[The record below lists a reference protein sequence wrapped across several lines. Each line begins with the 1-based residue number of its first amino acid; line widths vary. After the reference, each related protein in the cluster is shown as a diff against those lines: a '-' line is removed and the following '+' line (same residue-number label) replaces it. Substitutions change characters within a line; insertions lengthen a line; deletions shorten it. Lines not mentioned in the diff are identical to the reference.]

1 MKGYRKFVFAF
12 VTIVAIYIIAEM
24 NRPKNLNWDVTL
36 SKDDKDPYGGFIL
49 YNRMKD
55 LFPSATMTT
64 HRLPVYNQVN
74 NFNGVNT
81 AYLLID
87 PVIRLNN
94 NDIRE
99 LLNYTKA
106 GNFVF
111 ISAEDFGKVLSD
123 TLKFKTMRK
132 FDLIAAEDST
142 ILSFKNPRLQ
152 SAKKYLFNKMAVDG
166 YITEFDT
173 AKTIVLGNSS
183 KNDVNFIK
191 MPYGKGAFFIHA
203 SPVCFSNYFLVT
215 AENADYA
222 AKALSFLPK
231 NVHSI
236 FWDEYY
242 KLGAGGSQNPL
253 RFLLNDP
260 YLKWAFRIAIAAMI
274 IFVLFEMKRRQR
286 VIPIINPLKN
296 TTLEF
301 VETVGIVYF
310 NQRDNKNIAQKK
322 ISYFLEYIRTSFYL
336 PTNHL
341 NAEFKESLVK
351 KSGLNEEEIEE
362 ILQLISTVESSNSIA
377 DETLLLLNKKIDSFY
392 EKVK

>member
-1 MKGYRKFVFAF
+1 MKGYRKFIFAF
-12 VTIVAIYIIAEM
+12 AVIVSIYILAEM

-49 YNRMKD
+49 YDRMKD
-55 LFPSATMTT
+55 LFPAAVLTT

-94 NDIRE
+94 NDIAE
-99 LLNYTKA
+99 LLKYTKA

-111 ISAEDFGKVLSD
+111 VSAEDFGKVLTD

-152 SAKKYLFNKMAVDG
+152 SAKNYVFKKMAVDG

-191 MPYGKGAFFIHA
+191 MPYGKGAFYIHA

-231 NVHSI
+231 NLKSI

-242 KLGAGGSQNPL
+242 KLGPGGSQNPL
-253 RFLLNDP
+253 RFLLNDA
-260 YLKWAFRIAIAAMI
+260 YLSWAFRIAVAAMLM
-274 IFVLFEMKRRQR
+274 FVLFEMKRRQR

-301 VETVGIVYF
+301 VETIGIVYF
-310 NQRDNKNIAQKK
+310 NQRDNKNIAKKK
-322 ISYFLEYIRTSFYL
+322 ISYFLEYIRTAFYL
-336 PTNHL
+336 PTSHL
-341 NAEFKESLVK
+341 NGEFKESLAK
-351 KSGLNEEEIEE
+351 KSGLTQEEVEE
-362 ILQLISTVESSNSIA
+362 ILQLISAVESSNSIN
-377 DETLLLLNKKIDSFY
+377 DETLLSLNKKIDSFY
-392 EKVK
+392 QKIK